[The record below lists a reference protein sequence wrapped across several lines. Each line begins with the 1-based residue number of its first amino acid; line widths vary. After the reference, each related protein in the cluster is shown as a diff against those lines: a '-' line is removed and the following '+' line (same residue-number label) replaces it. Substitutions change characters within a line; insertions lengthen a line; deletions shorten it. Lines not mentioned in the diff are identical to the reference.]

1 MQLSISVLH
10 IKPLCHLQAR
20 CWRAKTPS
28 VQTGSYYSRRL
39 KFHLF
44 SSSSSSSF
52 SGVGGG
58 GPATLIS
65 HCCQSNSTLSCNYFQ
80 YISIHISFRCHP
92 NKIYKGS
99 VVQSLICSTDPKTST
114 RIHIRTH
121 RHTRTQASSHHPA
134 RGVLKWE
141 LWRFLWNKKK
151 NSKNAVC
158 VSSPAS
164 FSSGKSLFF
173 FLRRVPTTFPVR
185 LTRNEALCH
194 CHIASPSCR
203 SMTDAF
209 KGRYIWWARSEKVW
223 GGGKKR
229 GTDIERVAEKKTEG
243 RYGYTV
249 TDELKHTSYQAV
261 PKCLIPN
268 WLFFFFVL
276 FCFRKQQRSNP
287 KYVHCCVRHTS
298 SSTIQRRARRGF
310 FTAITAA
317 IRQKNQ
323 WHW

>member
-164 FSSGKSLFF
+164 FS
-173 FLRRVPTTFPVR
+173 
-185 LTRNEALCH
+185 
-194 CHIASPSCR
+194 
-203 SMTDAF
+203 
-209 KGRYIWWARSEKVW
+209 
-223 GGGKKR
+223 
-229 GTDIERVAEKKTEG
+229 
-243 RYGYTV
+243 
-249 TDELKHTSYQAV
+249 
-261 PKCLIPN
+261 
-268 WLFFFFVL
+268 
-276 FCFRKQQRSNP
+276 
-287 KYVHCCVRHTS
+287 
-298 SSTIQRRARRGF
+298 
-310 FTAITAA
+310 
-317 IRQKNQ
+317 
-323 WHW
+323 

>member
-1 MQLSISVLH
+1 MLTAVGWNSIYFL
-10 IKPLCHLQAR
+10 L
-20 CWRAKTPS
+20 
-28 VQTGSYYSRRL
+28 RL
-39 KFHLF
+39 LLLF
-44 SSSSSSSF
+44 R
-52 SGVGGG
+52 GWGG
-58 GPATLIS
+58 GPAKLIS

-229 GTDIERVAEKKTEG
+229 GTDIERVAEKKNG
-243 RYGYTV
+243 RQIWIHCDRRVKAYKLSGR
-249 TDELKHTSYQAV
+249 
-261 PKCLIPN
+261 PKM
-268 WLFFFFVL
+268 FD
-276 FCFRKQQRSNP
+276 
-287 KYVHCCVRHTS
+287 T
-298 SSTIQRRARRGF
+298 
-310 FTAITAA
+310 
-317 IRQKNQ
+317 
-323 WHW
+323 